1 MSRLQC
7 LDLKPFFRLLYG
19 ARVIGTQYRLS
30 VGCRYYS
37 KVSNWGTKKSGS
49 LVKLVYYPEGMA
61 DPQIEVILAPL
72 RADVKKQVSV

>member
-7 LDLKPFFRLLYG
+7 LDLKFVFRLLNVAG
-19 ARVIGTQYRLS
+19 VIGKYRLS
-30 VGCRYYS
+30 IGCRYYS
-37 KVSNWGTKKSGS
+37 KVSDWGTKKSGS

-61 DPQIEVILAPL
+61 DPQVEVILAPL